1 MARLAFSSN
10 ALYSSSSKRNIS
22 TYDYFAS
29 TTSIHL
35 HAAAVAHIAVMSRQ
49 VDTFKSCWLLCHV
62 WVIIRISRTERGGLA
77 NIFVWVV
84 DTPTPV
90 LFTTQPT
97 VYLLAYNRL
106 AISHWK
112 VKCSRH
118 VYGVSAALAYPLY
131 MKTQESV
138 I

>member
-1 MARLAFSSN
+1 MTRLAFSSN
-10 ALYSSSSKRNIS
+10 ALYSSSSKGNIS
-22 TYDYFAS
+22 TYDSFAS
-29 TTSIHL
+29 TTSIHF

-49 VDTFKSCWLLCHV
+49 VDPFKSCWLLCHV
-62 WVIIRISRTERGGLA
+62 WVKNRISRTERGGA
-77 NIFVWVV
+77 CKYFFCWVV

-118 VYGVSAALAYPLY
+118 VYGVSAALAYPL
-131 MKTQESV
+131 KTP
-138 I
+138 